1 MIKNHKEGR
10 LKMPKRKIPTSYWSY
25 RWYKING
32 KRVYVK
38 VRKVKG
44 KIKIRRAR
52 RRK

>member
-1 MIKNHKEGR
+1 MNKK
-10 LKMPKRKIPTSYWSY
+10 PIPTTYWSY
-25 RWYKING
+25 RWYRING
-32 KRVYVK
+32 RRVYVK

>member
-1 MIKNHKEGR
+1 MAKK
-10 LKMPKRKIPTSYWSY
+10 KSKIPSSYWAY
-25 RWYKING
+25 RWYRING

-38 VRKVKG
+38 VRKVGG